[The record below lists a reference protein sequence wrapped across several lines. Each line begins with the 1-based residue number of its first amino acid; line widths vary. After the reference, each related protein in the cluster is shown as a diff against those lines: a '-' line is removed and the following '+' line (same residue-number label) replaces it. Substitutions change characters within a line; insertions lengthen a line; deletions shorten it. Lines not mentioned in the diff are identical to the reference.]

1 MPEIL
6 RKKPREFGGTEGEA
20 PAEVCAE
27 DTTKGE
33 EEAQLRR
40 PSTIT
45 GNTGRC
51 TGLIIWMA
59 REAGSS

>member
-6 RKKPREFGGTEGEA
+6 RKKAKGFGGTEGEA

-27 DTTKGE
+27 DTTDGE
-33 EEAQLRR
+33 EEAKLGRQ
-40 PSTIT
+40 STIT

-51 TGLIIWMA
+51 TGLTI
-59 REAGSS
+59 